1 MNKTHFAGNDS
12 ICVTTQISNNGQYDG
27 EEVVQCY
34 VSSPEWE
41 KEGLKE
47 KLVDF
52 KRIFI
57 KKGETKSVNFNISKN
72 DLLRWDSNNKGWRT
86 AANKYKVSVVAHS
99 AMDNSST
106 FSYNKK

>member
-1 MNKTHFAGNDS
+1 MTEKKLFNVMYHH
-12 ICVTTQISNNGQYDG
+12 Q
-27 EEVVQCY
+27 
-34 VSSPEWE
+34 EWE

-86 AANKYKVSVVAHS
+86 TANKYKVSVVAHS

>member
-1 MNKTHFAGNDS
+1 MTEKKLFNVMYHHQNGKRGTKRE
-12 ICVTTQISNNGQYDG
+12 ISRFQTN
-27 EEVVQCY
+27 
-34 VSSPEWE
+34 
-41 KEGLKE
+41 
-47 KLVDF
+47 
-52 KRIFI
+52 IH

-86 AANKYKVSVVAHS
+86 TANKYKVSVVAHS